1 MKNYIDTLFYNLI
14 NDIKSKDVN
23 QVYFNMVTKFR
34 LLPFTTQ
41 LSIQQFL
48 NQFNYWGKIEI
59 EKDNYEML
67 KNKANAF
74 KIYQEDYIK
83 LYEYLSDYKSKYI
96 LFSILNNFY
105 NFNFEC
111 LKNSMETLYKHYF
124 DLDLM
129 PNLEN
134 EIFVDVGAFT
144 GDSVKDFINSYGLK
158 GYKKIYCYEICKE
171 NIEKMKENLKNYTNI
186 FIYDKAV
193 IDDDRAVFYD
203 LNSELSAN
211 KINENGSISVKGVA
225 LDNDIREP
233 ISMVK
238 MDIEG
243 GEYLAI
249 KGMKEHIKNECPKL
263 LISVYHNNSDL
274 IEIPKLILSLN
285 NNYNFYIRYYGGC
298 VFATEIVLIAL
309 PKNK

>member
-23 QVYFNMVTKFR
+23 QVYFNMITKFR

>member
-23 QVYFNMVTKFR
+23 QVYFNMITKFR

-193 IDDDRAVFYD
+193 IDDDRAVHYD